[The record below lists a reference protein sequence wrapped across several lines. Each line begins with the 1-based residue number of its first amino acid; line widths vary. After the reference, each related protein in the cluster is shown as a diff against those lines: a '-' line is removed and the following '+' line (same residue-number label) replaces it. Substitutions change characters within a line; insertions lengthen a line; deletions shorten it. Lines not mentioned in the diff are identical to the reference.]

1 MKAMPGSDLVPYPL
15 LRQAAERFRLL
26 GEPVRLQLLNL
37 LHARGEMTVQDLA
50 EAAGQSHA
58 NASKH
63 LRLMAEAGLVGARR
77 DGPFVHYA
85 IADPT
90 LSALCILVCE
100 QVRRREAEAA

>member
-1 MKAMPGSDLVPYPL
+1 MPTTELLPVEL
-15 LRQAAERFRLL
+15 LRKAAERFRLL
-26 GEPVRLQLLNL
+26 GEPVRLQLLSL

-50 EAAGQSHA
+50 EGAGQSHA

-63 LRLMAEAGLVGARR
+63 LRLMAEAGLVAARR
-77 DGPFVHYA
+77 EGPFVHYA

-100 QVRRREAEAA
+100 QVRRHEEAEA